1 MDNRASPTSQIPP
14 NSNDRPSRLCQRP
27 SSKEGNK
34 ESQRPEISKTQTEGH
49 QSGIAEKSQQQT
61 QRQNLFDS
69 ADTKEKISSV
79 DDSQE
84 SFQVS
89 TAPISPAV
97 SSSPHRRLSERADS
111 TGSTQLAEEEL
122 VSFSTRVETPS
133 QMDSQAKVDS
143 GGTNSDC
150 VSFLKNSECPNFM
163 DFMKFVAQKDAN
175 IDPLNTLFVESDK
188 RESRHWQYDSA
199 VRRARSAFKL
209 IEIDDRH
216 KILNPGQVVVECGA
230 APGAWTQVAVSR
242 VNSLQN
248 VKGKQ
253 QGLVVGIDLLGIHP
267 LPGAIFLSGKN
278 FTNPETQ
285 QEILKILDGRKVN
298 VVLSDMAPNASGTRA
313 MDHENIID
321 LAYSALNFA
330 VQHSALKAS
339 FLCKVWDGSRDMKL
353 KSDMERYYGSVKVIK
368 PNASRKDS
376 SEKFLLGKNFQG
388 IGT

>member
-1 MDNRASPTSQIPP
+1 MGIMLGCVTVKNNVRSVLNVEWKVMCVYGFELTGISDTSV
-14 NSNDRPSRLCQRP
+14 RRKP
-27 SSKEGNK
+27 SSKEVVYRMDKSLQEFDISMDELSGLVTGIGEILGPELDVDEIVNELEDDHRSSLK
-34 ESQRPEISKTQTEGH
+34 SLIYASLHTSSTFRKIVPKSLKGRSKSSQDWLT
-49 QSGIAEKSQQQT
+49 
-61 QRQNLFDS
+61 RQLNDPYV
-69 ADTKEKISSV
+69 K
-79 DDSQE
+79 
-84 SFQVS
+84 
-89 TAPISPAV
+89 
-97 SSSPHRRLSERADS
+97 
-111 TGSTQLAEEEL
+111 LARYE
-122 VSFSTRVETPS
+122 
-133 QMDSQAKVDS
+133 
-143 GGTNSDC
+143 N
-150 VSFLKNSECPNFM
+150 
-163 DFMKFVAQKDAN
+163 
-175 IDPLNTLFVESDK
+175 
-188 RESRHWQYDSA
+188 Y
-199 VRRARSAFKL
+199 RARSAFKL

-285 QEILKILDGRKVN
+285 HEILKILDGRKVN